1 MGQPGQKVGMKLTGP
16 QIIGE
21 LRDKL
26 QFEIGRHLYGVLGAY
41 AQLARFEEHDLA
53 QARDPHG
60 RPFPQPINLNRE
72 LLARIDDASLRQMVQ
87 DEARRPSSVQRRLN
101 HELDGLLSGQ
111 LENSHLLILKQF
123 ELIFAYELDLSI
135 FRTRATNQNHVVLL
149 LPGER
154 RSEHVTL
161 FHEAE
166 PRFHR
171 AFPGNIIAD
180 NHLWELVDA

>member
-1 MGQPGQKVGMKLTGP
+1 MKLTGP
-16 QIIGE
+16 QIVVE
-21 LRDKL
+21 LREKL
-26 QFEIGRHLYGVLGAY
+26 QFEVGRHLYGVLGTY

-53 QARDPHG
+53 QARDPQG
-60 RPFPQPINLNRE
+60 RRLPNPVNLNRE

-87 DEARRPSSVQRRLN
+87 EEARRPSSVQRRLN
-101 HELDGLLSGQ
+101 VELDRLLSDLLGDSHLVFVRQ
-111 LENSHLLILKQF
+111 LELL
-123 ELIFAYELDLSI
+123 FAYELDLSI
-135 FRTRATNQNHVVLL
+135 FRTRATNQNHILLL

-180 NHLWELVDA
+180 NHLWELADA